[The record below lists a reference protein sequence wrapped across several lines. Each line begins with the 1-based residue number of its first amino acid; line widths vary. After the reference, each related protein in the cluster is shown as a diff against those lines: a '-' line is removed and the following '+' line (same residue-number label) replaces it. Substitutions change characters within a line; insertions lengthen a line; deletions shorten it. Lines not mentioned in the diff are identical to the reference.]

1 MRLKNQIDFQ
11 SYILVLN
18 TTHER
23 TTTEMV
29 EGLLILVDDNR
40 LRLKLLLTKSVA
52 GVRSLQMLGG
62 KETRKVAEQT
72 KLLECFLKD
81 YTQNKFSL

>member
-1 MRLKNQIDFQ
+1 M
-11 SYILVLN
+11 
-18 TTHER
+18 
-23 TTTEMV
+23 
-29 EGLLILVDDNR
+29 LILVDDNK

-52 GVRSLQMLGG
+52 GRQSLLMLGG
-62 KETRKVAEQT
+62 KETRKFAEQT